1 MIHSCTSTV
10 RLIAMAATH
19 DMIQLFQLSTVNLK
33 LSTFVVSSGK
43 WETEANAE
51 NADFGGNHSFSR
63 AECFTVYI
71 TIRKSYECLSEM
83 TESPTHGSLPSVRI
97 FQ

>member
-10 RLIAMAATH
+10 RLIAMGRNPRYDTAV
-19 DMIQLFQLSTVNLK
+19 STVNLK

>member
-10 RLIAMAATH
+10 RLIAMGRNPRYDTAV
-19 DMIQLFQLSTVNLK
+19 STVNLK

-43 WETEANAE
+43 WETEA

-71 TIRKSYECLSEM
+71 TIRKYECLSEM